1 MTAVDL
7 IPIIAPELEGS
18 PQLSGAVTMAEGQ
31 IAADHCQREQAVAYM
46 AAHILTIA
54 ERNGTGGAVTSETE
68 GSLSRGFG
76 VAGGVVGMTRLDSTS
91 YGSEVQRLN
100 RICYGLSART
110 GWPL

>member
-1 MTAVDL
+1 MAAADL
-7 IPIIAPELEGS
+7 IPVIAPELVS
-18 PQLSGAVTMAEGQ
+18 APTLAGALAMAEDQ

-54 ERNGTGGAVTSETE
+54 MRNGTGGAVTSETE
-68 GSLSRGFG
+68 GSLSRGYG
-76 VAGGVVGMTRLDSTS
+76 VSGSATRLDSTS

-110 GWPL
+110 GWQ